1 MHSYIIKL
9 CPTNNSILCEG
20 STHEFYNYPEVFYE
34 NTFLENFTNIWDEV
48 FLSDNSRLLTCNC
61 CIRDSVAGVFLWICE
76 AVWSSYPVLY
86 MAFKCTVYRYSKKI
100 YRKTPMS
107 QFLFNE
113 VAGRHL
119 QALLKEVCLLER
131 QTEVLMNIFL
141 YLFCHNKNCDL
152 WWLNLCNKK

>member
-1 MHSYIIKL
+1 MWRFHTRILQLSRSVLRKHFFGKL
-9 CPTNNSILCEG
+9 HKHMGWS
-20 STHEFYNYPEVFYE
+20 
-34 NTFLENFTNIWDEV
+34 
-48 FLSDNSRLLTCNC
+48 FLSDNSRLLICNC

-76 AVWSSYPVLY
+76 AVWSSYSVLH
-86 MAFKCTVYRYSKKI
+86 MAFTCTVYRYSKEI

-152 WWLNLCNKK
+152 WWLNLWQ